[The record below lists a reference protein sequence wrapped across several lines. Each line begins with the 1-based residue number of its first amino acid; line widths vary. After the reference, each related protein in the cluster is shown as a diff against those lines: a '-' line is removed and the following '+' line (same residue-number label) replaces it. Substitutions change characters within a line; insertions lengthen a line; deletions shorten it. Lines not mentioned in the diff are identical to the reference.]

1 MKPQILD
8 GKELSALMKVKIKNE
23 TSEWIANGGKKPHL
37 AAILVGSDG
46 ASETYVASK
55 IKDCE
60 EVGFDSTLLRFDSDV
75 SEKELLDAIQKVN
88 EDPFI
93 DGLIVQSP
101 LPSHISDEKVIESIL
116 PSKDVDG
123 FHPENAG
130 RLALGMPAYV
140 SATPAGIMFLLEHY
154 NVETSGKNCVVLG
167 RSHIVGT
174 PISLLMSRN
183 TKPGNSTVTICHS
196 RTKNL
201 SDFTRNADI
210 IIAAIGKP
218 EFLTAEMVKEGA
230 VVVDVGITRIPDA
243 SKKAGFRLAGDVK
256 YDEVAPKC
264 SFITPVPGGVGP
276 MTRTALLFN
285 TLKAARKEV
294 YK

>member
-1 MKPQILD
+1 MPQLLD
-8 GKELSALMKVKIKNE
+8 GKELSALMKQQIKTQ
-23 TSEWIANGGKKPHL
+23 TSEWVAQGGKKPHL

-60 EVGFDSTLLRFDSDV
+60 EVGFNSTLIRFGVDV
-75 SEKELLDAIQKVN
+75 TEDELLKAIIEINQN
-88 EDPFI
+88 ADI

-101 LPSHISDEKVIESIL
+101 LPRHISDEKVIETIL

-130 RLALGMPAYV
+130 RLALGMPSYV
-140 SATPAGIMFLLEHY
+140 SATPAGIMFLLDHY
-154 NVETSGKNCVVLG
+154 KIETAGKNCVVLG

-183 TKPGNSTVTICHS
+183 TNPGNATVTICHS
-196 RTKNL
+196 KTQHL
-201 SDFTRNADI
+201 SDITRNADI

-218 EFLTAEMVKEGA
+218 EFLTGDMVKEGA
-230 VVVDVGITRIPDA
+230 VVVDVGITRISD
-243 SKKAGFRLAGDVK
+243 STKKAGFRLAGDVK
-256 YDEVAPKC
+256 FSEVAPKC

-285 TLKAARKEV
+285 TLKAAKKEV

>member
-1 MKPQILD
+1 MPQLLD
-8 GKELSALMKVKIKNE
+8 GKELSALMKQQIKTQ
-23 TSEWIANGGKKPHL
+23 TSEWVAQGGKKPHL

-60 EVGFDSTLLRFDSDV
+60 EVGFNSTLIRFGVDV
-75 SEKELLDAIQKVN
+75 TEDELLKAIIEINQN
-88 EDPFI
+88 ADI

-101 LPSHISDEKVIESIL
+101 LPRHISDEKVIETIL

-130 RLALGMPAYV
+130 RLALGMPSYV
-140 SATPAGIMFLLEHY
+140 SATPAGIMFLLDHY
-154 NVETSGKNCVVLG
+154 KIETAGKNCVVLG

-183 TKPGNSTVTICHS
+183 TNPGNATVTICHS
-196 RTKNL
+196 KTQHL
-201 SDFTRNADI
+201 SDITRNADI

-218 EFLTAEMVKEGA
+218 EFLTGDMVKEGA
-230 VVVDVGITRIPDA
+230 VVVDVGITRIPD
-243 SKKAGFRLAGDVK
+243 STKKAGFRLAGDVK
-256 YDEVAPKC
+256 FSEVAPKC

-285 TLKAARKEV
+285 TLKAAKKEV

>member
-1 MKPQILD
+1 MTQILD
-8 GKELSALMKVKIKNE
+8 GKQLSALMKQQIKAE
-23 TSEWIANGGKKPHL
+23 TEEWIAKGGKKPHL
-37 AAILVGSDG
+37 AAILVGNDG

-60 EVGFDSTLLRFDSDV
+60 EVGFDSTLVRFDASV
-75 SEKELLDAIQKVN
+75 SEDELLDAVRRINNNVA
-88 EDPFI
+88 I

-101 LPSHISDEKVIESIL
+101 LPAHISEQKVVETIL

-130 RLALGMPAYV
+130 RLALGMPSFV

-154 NVETSGKNCVVLG
+154 KIETSGKHCVVLG

-174 PISLLMSRN
+174 PVSLLMSRN
-183 TKPGNSTVTICHS
+183 TYPGNATVTICHS
-196 RTKNL
+196 RTQNL
-201 SDFTRNADI
+201 ADITRSADI
-210 IIAAIGKP
+210 IIAAIGSP
-218 EFLTAEMVKEGA
+218 GFLKGDMVKEGA
-230 VVVDVGITRIPDA
+230 VVVDVGITRVPDA
-243 SKKAGFRLAGDVK
+243 SKKAGFRLAGDAE
-256 YDEVAPKC
+256 YASVAPRC
-264 SFITPVPGGVGP
+264 SWITPVPGGVGP

-285 TLKAARKEV
+285 TLKSARKEV